1 MPISDPT
8 KTAFASV
15 RDLGAGLRADS
26 YTSVELAEFFLERLE
41 RLGPE
46 YNCIVTVT
54 RERAIKHA
62 KQADADLA
70 AGIDRGPLHGIPWGA
85 KDLLATKGYP
95 TSWGAAPYK
104 DRVIDNDATAVR
116 KLDEAGAVLCAKLSM
131 VTFAGGF
138 GYSSAHCTFSGPQLN
153 PWNQGRF
160 AGGSS
165 TGPGAAVGG
174 GMVPFAIG
182 SETNGSII
190 SPAAFCGIAGLRP
203 TYGRISRHGAMPLS
217 FTLDKLGPMCRSADD
232 CGLVLAAMSGPD
244 QNDPSAVAEAFDYA
258 APKSELGD
266 CRLAV
271 LKDSAEKLQPE
282 VQENFEKSLDV
293 LRQFAT
299 VDEVD
304 IPDRPYRTV
313 VDTILSCEKTAVFEP
328 MLEAGIFPELTDPAT
343 RRGAPYADQM
353 IPATDYIRAMQLRRQ
368 IMQELNA
375 TIEPFDAIVTPTF
388 GFVAY
393 PSDIPFS
400 EYEGRRG
407 LRHRNMRTAANMA
420 GLPSISV
427 PNGFGE
433 DHMPTGLQFVGR
445 AFDEHRL
452 LTVAHAYENKTD
464 WHRQHPK
471 L

>member
-1 MPISDPT
+1 MPISDP
-8 KTAFASV
+8 KLAFASV
-15 RDLGAGLRADS
+15 RELGTGLRGGKF
-26 YTSVELAEFFLERLE
+26 TSLELTEFFLERLE

-46 YNCIVTVT
+46 YNCVVTVT
-54 RERAIKHA
+54 RERAIQHA
-62 KQADADLA
+62 RQADADLSD
-70 AGIDRGPLHGIPWGA
+70 GTDRGPLHGIPWGA
-85 KDLLATKGYP
+85 KDLLATRGYP
-95 TSWGAAPYK
+95 TTWGAAPYQ
-104 DRVIDNDATAVR
+104 DRVIDTDATAVR

-138 GYSSAHCTFSGPQLN
+138 GYSSAHCTFSGLQLN
-153 PWNQGRF
+153 PWNKGRF

-217 FTLDKLGPMCRSADD
+217 FTLDKLGPMCRTADD
-232 CGLVLAAMSGPD
+232 CGLVLAAMVGPD
-244 QNDPSAVAEAFDYA
+244 ENDPSAVAKPFNYRTADSDNGPF
-258 APKSELGD
+258 
-266 CRLAV
+266 RLAV

-282 VQENFEKSLDV
+282 VQTNFEKSLEV
-293 LRQFAT
+293 LREFAT
-299 VDEVD
+299 IDEMD
-304 IPDRPYRTV
+304 IPDLPYRTV
-313 VDTILSCEKTAVFEP
+313 VDTILSCEKATIFEP
-328 MLEAGIFPELTDPAT
+328 MLAAGIFPKLTDPST
-343 RRGAPYADQM
+343 RRGAPHAEQV

-368 IMQELNA
+368 IMHDVNA
-375 TIEPFDAIVTPTF
+375 AIDPFDAIVTPTF

-407 LRHRNMRTAANMA
+407 LRHRNMRTAANLV
-420 GLPSISV
+420 GLPGISI

-433 DHMPTGLQFVGR
+433 DHMPTGLQLVGR
-445 AFDEHRL
+445 GFDEQRIIDIASRYQHR
-452 LTVAHAYENKTD
+452 TEWHA
-464 WHRQHPK
+464 RHPE

>member
-1 MPISDPT
+1 MPINDP
-8 KTAFASV
+8 KLAFATV
-15 RDLGAGLRADS
+15 RDLGAGLRAGN
-26 YTSVELAEFFLERLE
+26 YTSLELTEFFLERLE
-41 RLGPE
+41 RLGAE
-46 YNCIVTVT
+46 YNCVVTVT

-70 AGIDRGPLHGIPWGA
+70 AGKDRGPLHGIPWGA
-85 KDLLATKGYP
+85 KDLLATRGYP

-104 DRVIDNDATAVR
+104 DRIIDNDATAVQ
-116 KLDEAGAVLCAKLSM
+116 KLDAAGAVLCAKLSM

-138 GYSSAHCTFSGPQLN
+138 GYSSALCTFSGRQLN
-153 PWNQGRF
+153 PWNKDRF

-165 TGPGAAVGG
+165 TGPGAAVAG

-217 FTLDKLGPMCRSADD
+217 FTLDKLGPMCRTADD
-232 CGLVLAAMSGPD
+232 CGLVLAAMVGPD
-244 QNDPSAVAEAFDYA
+244 ENDPSAVAEPFHYLPGTSDDG
-258 APKSELGD
+258 PF
-266 CRLAV
+266 RLAV

-282 VQENFEKSLDV
+282 VQENFEKSLTV
-293 LRQFAT
+293 LREFAK
-299 VDEVD
+299 VEEVD

-313 VDTILSCEKTAVFEP
+313 VDTILSCEKAAVFEP
-328 MLEAGIFPELTDPAT
+328 MLEAGIFPELTDPST
-343 RRGAPYADQM
+343 RKGAPYADQM
-353 IPATDYIRAMQLRRQ
+353 ISAVDYIRAMQLRRQ
-368 IMQELNA
+368 IMQEVNA
-375 TIEPFDAIVTPTF
+375 TIEPYDAIVTPTF

-393 PSDIPFS
+393 PAGIPFS

-407 LRHRNMRTAANMA
+407 LKHRNMRTAANLV
-420 GLPSISV
+420 GLPGISI

-433 DHMPTGLQFVGR
+433 EDMPTGLQFVGR
-445 AFDEHRL
+445 AFDELRIIDIANEYQRH
-452 LTVAHAYENKTD
+452 TD
-464 WHRQHPK
+464 WHSRHPT